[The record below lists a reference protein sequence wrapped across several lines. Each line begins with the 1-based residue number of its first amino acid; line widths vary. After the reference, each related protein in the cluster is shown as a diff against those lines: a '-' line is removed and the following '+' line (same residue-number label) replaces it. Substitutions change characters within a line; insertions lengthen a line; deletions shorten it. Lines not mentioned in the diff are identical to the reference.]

1 MGAIDDYIKNR
12 FHIDLTMSES
22 MILGLVNSKEANTV
36 SFLDAIQFSE
46 ELIRNYNVS
55 AVMTTGEMAEIL
67 RPIRPDLTLIIADD
81 PRYEFYTL
89 QNHVARIRLENGVF
103 PSVVEATAN
112 IHPTA
117 CIAPN
122 NVVIGKHVTIEPNV
136 TILRD
141 VEIGEGT
148 YISAGTVIGAE
159 GFEHKRTSKGILSV
173 VHDGKVIIGESV
185 FIGALNAISKGFSFR
200 DTLIGNETKTDNLVH
215 IAHGAQI
222 GERCFLPASCM
233 IAGSVSIGNDV
244 WVGPNSTISSQI
256 KVGDG
261 AFITLGAVVTRDVP
275 EHGRVS
281 GNFAIP
287 HHQFLKHIK
296 KLNSTVD

>member
-12 FHIDLTMSES
+12 FNIDLTMSGS
-22 MILGLVNSKEANTV
+22 IILGLVNSKEANTL
-36 SFLDAIQFSE
+36 SFLDAIQYSE

-55 AVMTTGEMAEIL
+55 AVFTTDEMAEIL
-67 RPIRPDLTLIIADD
+67 RPIRPDLKLIIAED
-81 PRYEFYTL
+81 PRYEFFSL
-89 QNHVARIRLENGVF
+89 QNQVARIRLENGSF
-103 PSVVEATAN
+103 PSVVESTAI

-117 CIAPN
+117 CIASN
-122 NVVIGKHVTIEPNV
+122 NVVIGKNVTIEPNV

-141 VEIGEGT
+141 VEIGDGT

-173 VHDGKVIIGESV
+173 VHDGKVIIGASV

-222 GERCFLPASCM
+222 GDRCFLPASCM
-233 IAGSVSIGNDV
+233 IAGSVSIGDDV
-244 WVGPNSTISSQI
+244 WIGPNSTISNQI
-256 KVGDG
+256 TIG
-261 AFITLGAVVTRDVP
+261 AKAFVSLGAVVTRNVP
-275 EHGRVS
+275 PNGHVS

-287 HHQFLKHIK
+287 HNQFIINLKRNNELK
-296 KLNSTVD
+296 